1 MGIPLEGQIVK
12 PRCKQIEPE
21 NELVRTSVPN
31 LLLSDEILIHSSK
44 WEEGFSLLMAM
55 RGTLDLWFSLGR

>member
-44 WEEGFSLLMAM
+44 WEEGFSFT
-55 RGTLDLWFSLGR
+55 GHQ